1 MPIMAHVAQD
11 AKRKEEKRQ
20 RMPREVANLCV
31 DFLMCLRLWSRTH
44 RKKKA
49 PEILL
54 LLSPRQ
60 NKLWSYLHCL
70 CAGISV
76 FS

>member
-11 AKRKEEKRQ
+11 AKRKEEKQQ
-20 RMPREVANLCV
+20 RMPRKMANLCV

-44 RKKKA
+44 RKKA
-49 PEILL
+49 QEIQLL
-54 LLSPRQ
+54 IPPSHTEQTL
-60 NKLWSYLHCL
+60 YLHCL